1 MSALWSRA
9 LELLGRLRLPLGVR
23 KKLRV
28 GHPGAPDAQGGRGWR
43 RYLSAERLYDVWGP
57 VAESVWLPFHCVPLF
72 AALDQLTESEVGPAV
87 PPQEAV
93 SGVAPPPPSPL
104 PSHAR
109 PGAPAPAW
117 ITPESWVFLDL
128 PGPRAVEAG
137 AWLVTAAGCQP
148 VCTFDNWPHPDGVL
162 RAEEILA
169 DLLRWAT
176 TVADARPRL
185 TATSPPLWIC
195 DSRRL
200 GMRSGKPG
208 EFDNRYYL
216 DDSIL
221 PGPALLKRA
230 GVGRV
235 VYLTLDNPDPPVL
248 DLEGY
253 FAELLTADIPVL
265 HVDLGAAD
273 PEPRSLAAPVSPQRP
288 PRSGFHRSA
297 AGGFGTEVPEPS
309 SSGG

>member
-9 LELLGRLRLPLGVR
+9 LELLGRLRLRLGVR

-43 RYLSAERLYDVWGP
+43 QYLSAERLYDVWGP
-57 VAESVWLPFHCVPLF
+57 VPESPWVPFHCVPLF
-72 AALDQLTESEVGPAV
+72 AALDRLTESEVGPAV
-87 PPQEAV
+87 PPNEQS
-93 SGVAPPPPSPL
+93 SGEPSVPPPL
-104 PSHAR
+104 PPHAR

-117 ITPESWVFLDL
+117 LTPDTWTFLDL

-137 AWLVTAAGCQP
+137 AWLVAAGGCQP

-162 RAEEILA
+162 KAEDILA
-169 DLLRWAT
+169 ELLRWAT

-185 TATSPPLWIC
+185 TVASPPLWIC
-195 DSRRL
+195 DSGRL
-200 GMRSGKPG
+200 GMRSGQPG
-208 EFDNRYYL
+208 DFDNRYYL

-221 PGPALLKRA
+221 PGPSLLMRA

-235 VYLTLDNPDPPVL
+235 IYVTLDNPDPPVL

-253 FAELLTADIPVL
+253 FSELLSASIPVL
-265 HVDLGAAD
+265 HVDLSAAEQ
-273 PEPRSLAAPVSPQRP
+273 EPLSLAALVSPQRP
-288 PRSGFHRSA
+288 PRSGFRRSA
-297 AGGFGTEVPEPS
+297 AGGFGTEVPEPG